1 MRIWFRDSRMA
12 WPAGPAA
19 IGPSENVLMT
29 RHTATAAAIALSRQ
43 AATAVAAGRVA
54 LGVVALVRPSVP
66 ARPWVGAAAADLPA
80 SQVLGRALGAR
91 DLALGLGALVATAGK
106 PPAGRW
112 EAGPWQAGAWFAAG
126 ALADALD
133 ATVTLAAWR
142 RLPRTRWLI
151 VAAAGGAA
159 VIGAAGTVAL
169 CLEKSALE

>member
-1 MRIWFRDSRMA
+1 MDPSPIRYRVSRMA
-12 WPAGPAA
+12 WVAGPAA
-19 IGPSENVLMT
+19 LGSSENVFMT
-29 RHTATAAAIALSRQ
+29 RHTATPAAIALSRR

-54 LGVVALVRPSVP
+54 LGVVALVQPSVP

-91 DLALGLGALVATAGK
+91 DLALGLGALAAMASR
-106 PPAGRW
+106 PSA
-112 EAGPWQAGAWFAAG
+112 APWQAGAWFAAG

-151 VAAAGGAA
+151 VASAGGAA
-159 VIGAAGTVAL
+159 AVGAAGTVAL
-169 CLEKSALE
+169 CLEKSAAE

>member
-1 MRIWFRDSRMA
+1 V
-12 WPAGPAA
+12 P
-19 IGPSENVLMT
+19 ENVFMT

-80 SQVLGRALGAR
+80 GQVLGRALGAR
-91 DLALGLGALVATAGK
+91 DLALGLGALAATARRPSG
-106 PPAGRW
+106 
-112 EAGPWQAGAWFAAG
+112 GPWQAGAWFAAG

-133 ATVTLAAWR
+133 ATATLAAGQ

-151 VAAAGGAA
+151 VALAGGAA
-159 VIGAAGTVAL
+159 VVGAAGTVAV
-169 CLEKSALE
+169 CLEEPVLE